1 MSKRLSIVL
10 LTVTVL
16 VAVWTFVS
24 MLVVDPMND
33 EALSES
39 VAEQAALL
47 LVEDEDFLDGVSA
60 KVEEAVPGYVAEWA
74 ESDAFRAL
82 LNDLKAQM
90 VSETV
95 AELMDGPMA
104 DVLADIALLRLGN
117 EEGPVSKYA
126 MERLTGK
133 VAGTVDLLVQESLP
147 DLEAEF
153 LALYAKYGNSIA
165 ADVLARQDI
174 TDEVNALIAE
184 AKEEPV
190 DLESEVLALYAK
202 YGKALAA
209 DILSHLDITDE
220 VQAMIDES
228 AIDVDEL
235 TASIIAQ
242 HDITAEVQAMIEDA
256 KEEPVDLESEIFA
269 LYAKYGRALA
279 KDILSQLDITAEVQ
293 AMIDESAIDVD
304 ELTASIIAQHDI
316 TAEVQAMIEDAKE
329 EPVDLESE
337 VFALYAKYGRAL
349 AADILSQLDITDEV
363 QAMIDESAI
372 DVDELTAS
380 IIAQHDTEVQA
391 MIDANTASTLATV
404 ETMIEESQP
413 DLEKEVLLLYDK
425 YAKALA
431 NEIISKHVITNE
443 VQAMINASLLDLQ
456 NEIVALDEQYGSENI
471 SGLFEKNVI
480 LDEVQAM
487 IDESA
492 LDVDELTASIIAQHD
507 IEVQAMIDAN
517 TTSTLATVETMIEE
531 SQPDIEKEV
540 LLLYDKYGKAL
551 ANEIIAQHD
560 ITEDVQALI
569 DANAVDTDALTAAIL
584 SEVEVMIEDAKEE
597 PIDLEAEVLALY
609 AKYAKA
615 LADEIIAQHDITED
629 VQALIDANAVDTDA
643 LTAAILSEV
652 EVMIEDAKEEPID
665 LEKEVLALY
674 AKYAKALADEII
686 AQHDITAEVEAMI
699 EDAKEEPIDLEKEV
713 LALYA
718 KYAKALADE
727 IIAQHDITAEV
738 QAMIEDA
745 KEEPI
750 DLEAEVLALYAKY
763 AKALADEIIAQ
774 HDITEEVQAMID
786 ESAVDT
792 DALTASILSDVEVMI
807 EDAKEEPI
815 DLEAEV
821 LLLYAKYA
829 KALANEIV
837 AQHDITAEVQAM
849 IDESAVDTEALTASI
864 LSDVEVM
871 IEDAKEEPIDLEA
884 EVLLLYDKYAKA
896 LANEIISKHVITNEV
911 QAMINA
917 SLLDLQNEIVALDEQ
932 YGSDNISGLF
942 EKNVIL
948 DEVQAMI
955 DASALDVDELTASI
969 IAQHDITEEVQAMID
984 ENAIDLEAEVL
995 ALYDKYGKALADE
1008 IIAQHDITEE
1018 VQAMIDASAVDTE
1031 ALTAS
1036 ILSDVEVMIEDA
1048 KEEPIDIE
1056 AEVLALYAKYG
1067 KALADEIIAQH
1078 DITEDVQALIDANA
1092 IDLEK
1097 EVLALYDKY
1106 GEALASEVI
1115 AQHDITEEVQ
1125 AMIDE
1130 SALDVEELT
1139 ASIIEAHDAQLEAVA
1154 EEEAVEEETAA
1165 TVKSSAASKPT
1176 FGDAV
1181 TSDAGTDEYNEYR
1194 NAYKSDAM
1202 DSVLAV
1208 IGE

>member
-209 DILSHLDITDE
+209 DILSHLDIT
-220 VQAMIDES
+220 
-228 AIDVDEL
+228 
-235 TASIIAQ
+235 
-242 HDITAEVQAMIEDA
+242 AEVQAMIEDA

-316 TAEVQAMIEDAKE
+316 TAEVQAMIEEAKE

-337 VFALYAKYGRAL
+337 IFALYAKYGRAL
-349 AADILSQLDITDEV
+349 AADILSQLDITAEV

-372 DVDELTAS
+372 DVEALTAS
-380 IIAQHDTEVQA
+380 IIAQHGIGVQA

-487 IDESA
+487 IDASA

-507 IEVQAMIDAN
+507 IGVQAMIDAN

-531 SQPDIEKEV
+531 SQPDLEKEV
-540 LLLYDKYGKAL
+540 LLLYDKYGR
-551 ANEIIAQHD
+551 
-560 ITEDVQALI
+560 
-569 DANAVDTDALTAAIL
+569 
-584 SEVEVMIEDAKEE
+584 
-597 PIDLEAEVLALY
+597 
-609 AKYAKA
+609 
-615 LADEIIAQHDITED
+615 
-629 VQALIDANAVDTDA
+629 
-643 LTAAILSEV
+643 
-652 EVMIEDAKEEPID
+652 
-665 LEKEVLALY
+665 
-674 AKYAKALADEII
+674 ALADEII
-686 AQHDITAEVEAMI
+686 AQHDITA
-699 EDAKEEPIDLEKEV
+699 D
-713 LALYA
+713 
-718 KYAKALADE
+718 
-727 IIAQHDITAEV
+727 V
-738 QAMIEDA
+738 QALIDA
-745 KEEPI
+745 N
-750 DLEAEVLALYAKY
+750 
-763 AKALADEIIAQ
+763 
-774 HDITEEVQAMID
+774 
-786 ESAVDT
+786 AVDT

-829 KALANEIV
+829 KALANEII
-837 AQHDITAEVQAM
+837 AQHDITAEVQAQ
-849 IDESAVDTEALTASI
+849 IDASAVDTEALTASILSEVDVMIEDAKEEPIDLEAEVLALYAKYAKALANEIIAQHDITAEVEAMIEDAKEEPIDLEAEVLALYAKYATALANEIIAQHDITAEVEAIIEDAKEEPIDLEAEVLLLYAKYAKALANEINAQHDITEEVQAMIDASAVDTEALTAAI

-896 LANEIISKHVITNEV
+896 LADEIISKHVITNEV

-955 DASALDVDELTASI
+955 DASAIDVDELTASI

-1092 IDLEK
+1092 IDLEA

>member
-104 DVLADIALLRLGN
+104 DVLADTALLRFGN

-209 DILSHLDITDE
+209 DILS
-220 VQAMIDES
+220 
-228 AIDVDEL
+228 
-235 TASIIAQ
+235 
-242 HDITAEVQAMIEDA
+242 
-256 KEEPVDLESEIFA
+256 
-269 LYAKYGRALA
+269 
-279 KDILSQLDITAEVQ
+279 QLDITAEVQ

-316 TAEVQAMIEDAKE
+316 TAEVQAMIEEAKE

-349 AADILSQLDITDEV
+349 AKDILSQLDITAEV

-372 DVDELTAS
+372 DVEALTAS
-380 IIAQHDTEVQA
+380 IIAQHDIGVQA
-391 MIDANTASTLATV
+391 MIDANTTSTLAMV

-531 SQPDIEKEV
+531 SQPDLEKEV

-551 ANEIIAQHD
+551 ADEIIAQHD

-569 DANAVDTDALTAAIL
+569 DANAVDTDALTASIL
-584 SEVEVMIEDAKEE
+584 SDVEVMIEDAKEE

-643 LTAAILSEV
+643 LTASILSDV

-674 AKYAKALADEII
+674 AKYATALADEIN

-718 KYAKALADE
+718 KYAKALAN
-727 IIAQHDITAEV
+727 
-738 QAMIEDA
+738 
-745 KEEPI
+745 
-750 DLEAEVLALYAKY
+750 
-763 AKALADEIIAQ
+763 EIIAQ
-774 HDITEEVQAMID
+774 HDITEEVQAQID
-786 ESAVDT
+786 ASAVDT
-792 DALTASILSDVEVMI
+792 DALTAAILSDVEVMI

-829 KALANEIV
+829 KALANEINAQHDITEEV
-837 AQHDITAEVQAM
+837 QAMIDESAVDTEALTAAILSDVEVMIEDAKEEPIDLEAEVLLLYAKYAKALANEIIAQHDITAEVQAQ
-849 IDESAVDTEALTASI
+849 IDASAVDTEALTASI

-871 IEDAKEEPIDLEA
+871 IEDAKEEPIDLEK

-896 LANEIISKHVITNEV
+896 LADEIISKHVITNEV
-911 QAMINA
+911 EAMINA

-1018 VQAMIDASAVDTE
+1018 VQAMIDESAVDTE

-1048 KEEPIDIE
+1048 KEEPIDLE

-1078 DITEDVQALIDANA
+1078 DITEDVQAMIDENA

-1115 AQHDITEEVQ
+1115 ARHDITEEVQ

-1165 TVKSSAASKPT
+1165 TAKSSAASKPT